1 MTSFLQSPCQ
11 RCSEATVSQVPSAQL
26 WRPQRSKHDSTPQ
39 HPRPTQPLP
48 NTVHIH
54 PALERPQNPGETC
67 SYFLGGNFDLQEFRL
82 SGQHLPRGVDPDED
96 GALAF
101 ALEGTKKKKQQRLG
115 GHSLHSK
122 LPNSSKQ
129 EAQTCYFFRFW
140 FLFSLY
146 LTGGQPP
153 PTHIPFIASG
163 SEMLSPRVGK
173 HSQRAVPGGLGTW
186 EKKRN

>member
-1 MTSFLQSPCQ
+1 MTSFLQSM
-11 RCSEATVSQVPSAQL
+11 SVVLWGDTVSQVPSAQPR
-26 WRPQRSKHDSTPQ
+26 RPQGSKQDSTPQ

-48 NTVHIH
+48 NTVHMH

-82 SGQHLPRGVDPDED
+82 PGQHLPRGVDPDED
-96 GALAF
+96 RALAF
-101 ALEGTKKKKQQRLG
+101 ALEGTKKKQQRLG

-122 LPNSSKQ
+122 LPDSSKQ
-129 EAQTCYFFRFW
+129 AQTCYFFRFW

-153 PTHIPFIASG
+153 PTRIPFIASG

-173 HSQRAVPGGLGTW
+173 HSQRAVPGGRGTW